1 MERRQN
7 GGRRRYIV
15 QQFLT
20 AIGDDTE
27 RLVCF
32 LFLNGY
38 KNTGICRIL
47 HLKPKEL
54 YKIKVKIG
62 EALKAAGIEVPED

>member
-1 MERRQN
+1 M
-7 GGRRRYIV
+7 
-15 QQFLT
+15 T